1 MESTRKILENRQL
14 APRKK
19 LGQNFLVNPPTAMKM
34 LDLAGFTA
42 TDIVVEL
49 GVGLGAL
56 TLPLAARVHR
66 VIGLEVDAGIIRYHR
81 EEGTLPENV
90 TLLDQDLLTA
100 DYRQLAE
107 QAGGRLKIIANL
119 PYSITNPLLFR
130 LLEYREI
137 MDSATL
143 MLQKEV
149 GERLCAPVD
158 TKEYGVLSVLLAAS
172 ATTRTLMRLGPGQ
185 FHPRP
190 KVDSVV
196 VKITFFPIPERVAKL
211 PPYDPALLPRVV
223 KAAFGQRRKTLHN
236 ALAASPLLGLNKEEV
251 ATILP
256 CAGIALNRRAGTL
269 SLEEY
274 VTLTRM
280 VADRQD
286 GLATAP

>member
-14 APRKK
+14 APSKK
-19 LGQNFLVNPPTAMKM
+19 RGQNFLVNPHAPIKM

-42 TDIVVEL
+42 TDTVIEL

-56 TLPLAARVHR
+56 TLPLAARVHK
-66 VIGLEVDAGIIRYHR
+66 VIGMEIDAGIIRYHR
-81 EEGTLPENV
+81 EQGTLPDNV

-100 DYRQLAE
+100 DYRQLAG
-107 QAGGRLKIIANL
+107 QAGGLLKIIANL

-130 LLEYREI
+130 LLEYRDI
-137 MDSATL
+137 MESAVL

-149 GERLCAPVD
+149 GERLCAPVG

-172 ATTRTLMRLGPGQ
+172 ATVRTLMRLGPAE

-196 VKITFFPIPERVAKL
+196 VGITFFPLPERVAQL
-211 PPYDPALLPRVV
+211 PAYDSALLTRVV
-223 KAAFGQRRKTLHN
+223 KAAFGQRRKTIHN
-236 ALAASPLLGLNKEEV
+236 ALSASPLLGLSKEQV
-251 ATILP
+251 AAILQR
-256 CAGIALNRRAGTL
+256 AGVALNRRAETL

-274 VTLTRM
+274 VTLTRV
-280 VADRQD
+280 VADSK
-286 GLATAP
+286 GGVTTAS